1 MYLGPVTLLVALLGG
16 AAFTLQQQGGA
27 ALTLAWGLWPVESG
41 RFQLPQLVSYSM
53 LHATGVHLAMNL
65 FALVMFGGE
74 VEHRMGSLRFLGYY
88 VAAVV
93 SGALLQL
100 AVAIVLGSAH
110 RPVLGAS
117 AGVFGVLL
125 AYAMLFPRR
134 PLMPVL
140 LAVAVPAW
148 LFVTLYGSL
157 ELVLGMLETED
168 GIAHFAHLGGM
179 LGGWLLMQYWR
190 DTLRPAEADG

>member
-1 MYLGPVTLLVALLGG
+1 MYIGPVGLLLALLAG
-16 AAFTLQQQGGA
+16 AAFYLQQQAGD
-27 ALTLAWGLWPVESG
+27 ALTIAWGLWPVESG
-41 RFQLPQLVSYSM
+41 RFQLPQILTYSM

-65 FALVMFGGE
+65 FALVVFGAE
-74 VEHRMGSLRFLGYY
+74 IEHRLGSLRFLSYY
-88 VAAVV
+88 LAAVV

-100 AVAIVLGSAH
+100 AVAIILGTVH

-134 PLMPVL
+134 PLMPVFL
-140 LAVAVPAW
+140 PVPVPAW
-148 LFVTLYGSL
+148 LFVSLYGGL

-168 GIAHFAHLGGM
+168 GIAHSAHLGGM

-190 DTLRPAEADG
+190 DKLRPAEAEG